1 VPTPDDTADATGA
14 GPAAAGPRS
23 ARTEARGKTGAPS
36 AARQKPERPRD
47 RLGRPL
53 DWDAENELVLED
65 YDSLSLAENHELARQ
80 HVRAGRYFPA
90 HEAWETA
97 WKQAR
102 GTDDAEFYKGL
113 SQMGAGYVHLLRG
126 NAHGA
131 KTLLRRAS
139 HRVGGYPDG
148 HRGIATSTLREKL
161 DADAD
166 AVERGDLV
174 PGEHVTFDPPIV

>member
-1 VPTPDDTADATGA
+1 MPDLPEAT
-14 GPAAAGPRS
+14 
-23 ARTEARGKTGAPS
+23 GKTGVPS
-36 AARQKPERPRD
+36 PTRQKPQRPRD

-53 DWDAENELVLED
+53 DWGAENELELED
-65 YDSLSLAENHELARQ
+65 YDSLSLAENDRLGRE

-102 GTDDAEFYKGL
+102 GTDDAELFKGL
-113 SQMGAGYVHLLRG
+113 SQMGAGYVHLQRG

-139 HRVGGYPDG
+139 RRIGAYPDG
-148 HRGIATSTLREKL
+148 HRGIATTGLRDRL

-166 AVERGDLV
+166 SVERGDLV
-174 PGEHVTFDPPIV
+174 PGEDVVFDPPVV